1 MTLCSVD
8 PAKFIFFVC
17 LPLQELQKEK
27 TSYLSSLCELLGT
40 SHTSV
45 LTVPPIVI
53 PEDCMFVS
61 GSVDVDVRG
70 ESFFFCRYLFQ

>member
-1 MTLCSVD
+1 MTLCSID
-8 PAKFIFFVC
+8 PAKFSFFVC
-17 LPLQELQKEK
+17 LPSQELQKEK

-70 ESFFFCRYLFQ
+70 E

>member
-1 MTLCSVD
+1 MTLCSID
-8 PAKFIFFVC
+8 PTKCCCFFG
-17 LPLQELQKEK
+17 LPFQELQKEK

-40 SHTSV
+40 SHSSV

-61 GSVDVDVRG
+61 GSVDVTVRG
-70 ESFFFCRYLFQ
+70 E